1 MSDTKES
8 NNINKIALITGANS
22 GIGYETAAVLAEQ
35 GFGKVILGVRTIEKG
50 KDARTKLVE
59 RTGKQ
64 VFDIIAVDISE
75 PKSADEAVEELKR
88 RKVNIDLLILNAGMS
103 GGGNRSYNS
112 SGVEMTFANII
123 GHHVLTMN
131 LIKDGLMPLDSHIV
145 VAGSEGARGD
155 MMGMNPVDFGPFA
168 DEHFEGD
175 LVKALETI
183 ARYESPYE
191 DKSMNIYVTSK
202 VYTNW
207 WAAVLARKLPQGM
220 VVNAVSPGS
229 VPSTNFA
236 RDQGFLMRRIMI
248 PTMNTLGRFMG
259 MSWNIRN
266 AADRYIKAGEFKAEN
281 TGHFYA
287 SPPGKLVGKME
298 IQKNEHFLNRD
309 YQEAGWNAIVN
320 LSGGVDYPA
329 NVEA

>member
-1 MSDTKES
+1 MSNKES
-8 NNINKIALITGANS
+8 NNAKKTALITGANS

-35 GFGKVILGVRTIEKG
+35 GYGKVILGVRTNEKG
-50 KDARTKLVE
+50 EIARTKLIE

-64 VFDIIAVDISE
+64 VFDVLAVDIAE
-75 PKSADEAVEELKR
+75 TKSADNAVDELKS
-88 RKVNIDLLILNAGMS
+88 RKDKIDLLILNAGMS
-103 GGGNRSYNS
+103 SGGNRIFNS
-112 SGVEMTFANII
+112 GGVEMTFANII

-131 LIKDGLMPLDSHIV
+131 LIKDGLMGSDSHIV

-155 MMGMNPVDFGPFA
+155 MMGMSPVDFGPFA

-183 ARYESPYE
+183 AKYESPYE
-191 DKSMNIYVTSK
+191 DKAMNIYVTSK

-207 WAAVLARKLPQGM
+207 WAAVLSRKLPHGM

-236 RDQGFLMRRIMI
+236 RDQGFFMRRIMVPMMGSI
-248 PTMNTLGRFMG
+248 GRFMG

-266 AADRYIKAGEFKAEN
+266 AVDRYIEAGEFDADN

-309 YQEAGWNAIVN
+309 YQEAGWKAIVN
-320 LSGGVDYPA
+320 LAGGVDYPLTS
-329 NVEA
+329 

>member
-1 MSDTKES
+1 MSKS
-8 NNINKIALITGANS
+8 NNVNKTALVTGANS
-22 GIGYETAAVLAEQ
+22 GIGYETAAALAEQ
-35 GFGKVILGVRTIEKG
+35 GYGKVILGVRSNEKG
-50 KDARTKLVE
+50 EDARAKLVE

-64 VFDIIAVDISE
+64 VFDILVVDIAE
-75 PKSADEAVEELKR
+75 PKSTDTAVEELKSR
-88 RKVNIDLLILNAGMS
+88 RDKINLLILNAGMS

-112 SGVEMTFANII
+112 GGVEMTFANII

-131 LIKDGLMPLDSHIV
+131 LVRDGLLPSDSHIV

-155 MMGMNPVDFGPFA
+155 MMGMKPVDFGPFA
-168 DEHFEGD
+168 NEHFGGD
-175 LVKALETI
+175 LVKALEKI

-191 DKSMNIYVTSK
+191 GKSMNIYVTSK

-207 WAAVLARKLPQGM
+207 WAAVLSRKLPHGM

-236 RDQGFLMRRIMI
+236 RDQSFVMRRVMV
-248 PTMNTLGRFMG
+248 PMMNSLGRLFG

-266 AADRYIKAGEFKAEN
+266 AADRYIEAGEFEADN

-287 SPPGKLVGKME
+287 SPPGKMVGKME
-298 IQKNEHFLNRD
+298 IQNNEHFLNRD

-320 LSGGVDYPA
+320 LSGGVDYPTSA
-329 NVEA
+329 A

>member
-1 MSDTKES
+1 MNKINES
-8 NNINKIALITGANS
+8 NNVNKTALVTGANS
-22 GIGYETAAVLAEQ
+22 GIGYETAAVLAEL
-35 GFGKVILGVRTIEKG
+35 GYGKVILGVRTNEKG
-50 KDARTKLVE
+50 EDARTKLVE

-64 VFDIIAVDISE
+64 VFDILAVDIAE
-75 PKSADEAVEELKR
+75 PKSADAAVEELKS
-88 RKVNIDLLILNAGMS
+88 RKDKIDLLILNAGMS

-112 SGVEMTFANII
+112 DGVEMTFANII
-123 GHHVLTMN
+123 GHHVMTMN
-131 LIKDGLMPLDSHIV
+131 LIRDGLMGSDSHIV
-145 VAGSEGARGD
+145 VAGSEGSRGD

-168 DEHFEGD
+168 DEHFEGN

-191 DKSMNIYVTSK
+191 DKTMNIYVTSK

-207 WAAVLARKLPQGM
+207 WAAVLSRKLPHGM

-236 RDQGFLMRRIMI
+236 RNQGFMMRRMMI
-248 PTMNTLGRFMG
+248 PMMNSVGRLFG

-266 AADRYIKAGEFKAEN
+266 AADRYIKAGEFNADN

-287 SPPGKLVGKME
+287 SPPGKLTGKME

-320 LSGGVDYPA
+320 LSGGVDYPTTTI
-329 NVEA
+329 